1 MECDRVWT
9 NARLATVAPDA
20 AGLGIVENGVIAASD
35 GFIVHVGAASEAPP
49 FDPAEI
55 VDCGGR
61 CITPGLIDPHTHL
74 VYGGDRAHEFEVR
87 LAGAAYEEIARAG
100 GGIASTVAA
109 TRALD
114 EAGLIATALPR
125 LDALIAEGAT
135 TVEIKSGYGLSLQHE
150 RPTLQAARRLGAL
163 RPVSIRTTFLGA
175 HALPLEFAG

>member
-1 MECDRVWT
+1 MRRSR
-9 NARLATVAPDA
+9 AR
-20 AGLGIVENGVIAASD
+20 
-35 GFIVHVGAASEAPP
+35 
-49 FDPAEI
+49 
-55 VDCGGR
+55 
-61 CITPGLIDPHTHL
+61 
-74 VYGGDRAHEFEVR
+74 
-87 LAGAAYEEIARAG
+87 G

-150 RPTLQAARRLGAL
+150 RLTLQAARRLGEL

-175 HALPLEFAG
+175 HALPLEFAGQADAYIDLICREMIPALAAEGLIDAVDAFCEGIGFTSAQTRRVFETARRTAYPSSFMPSSCRTSTARRSPPNSGHCRPTISNIWMTRG